1 MIKRHLSNV
10 LGKTTNRHLL
20 AFFID
25 DYGAIINHSKEAQ
38 TKMSVEGYNIGK
50 SRFTQYDC
58 LETNEDME
66 ALFEILMSFTDI
78 HGRNVSWTPLALS
91 ANPDF
96 EKIKQSNYSQYYYK
110 TLDKTLAELKN
121 HDKVYGHI
129 KEGISNRIFVPQFHG
144 REHINIKLLMDS
156 LRGGVTEAL
165 IPFENNSLC
174 SFKSADGKISSGMA
188 FKYKDDDELA
198 SYNEIVADGLNCF
211 EKVYGYRAVHFNAP
225 GERESSK
232 IDKVLFD
239 NGIRY
244 IETDKIKKDPIGNGN
259 YRRNFHWNGQL
270 NRCGQRYTIR
280 NCVFEPTASM
290 GFDWAEYTF
299 KQIEIAFKWKKPA
312 IVSGHRVNF
321 SGGICSK
328 NRREGLNTL
337 RKLLSKVQ
345 NKFGDVEFV
354 CSEDLFKIM
363 YE

>member
-1 MIKRHLSNV
+1 MIKRHLSNI
-10 LGKTTNRHLL
+10 LGKTTDRHLL

-38 TKMSVEGYNIGK
+38 MKMFADGYNINK

-66 ALFEILMSFTDI
+66 ALFDVLTFFTDI
-78 HGRNVSWTPLALS
+78 NGKNVSWTPLALP

-96 EKIKQSNYSQYYYK
+96 EKIRLSNYSQYYYK
-110 TLDKTLAELKN
+110 TLDQTLSELN
-121 HDKVYGHI
+121 DHDKVYSYI
-129 KEGISNRIFVPQFHG
+129 REGINQRIFVPQFHG

-156 LRGGVTEAL
+156 LQQGVSDAIIT
-165 IPFENNSLC
+165 FKNNSLC
-174 SFKSADGKISSGMA
+174 SFKSVDGKISSGVA
-188 FKYKDDDELA
+188 FKYKDNNELS
-198 SYNEIVADGLNCF
+198 SYNEIIIDGLNCF
-211 EKVYGYRAVHFNAP
+211 EKVYGYRAIHFNAP

-239 NGIRY
+239 NGIQY
-244 IETDKIKKDPIGNGN
+244 IETDKIKKDPTGNGN

-270 NRCGQRYTIR
+270 NQFGQRYIIR
-280 NCVFEPTASM
+280 NCVFEPTVSM
-290 GFDWAEYTF
+290 GGDWAEYTF

-328 NRREGLNTL
+328 NRKEGLDTL
-337 RKLLSKVQ
+337 KRLLLKVQ
-345 NKFGDVEFV
+345 NRFGDVEFV

-363 YE
+363 YD